1 MEMKKLIQ
9 KNNKDISSKNKSL
22 SIQFSLDGFSFC
34 VKDIPSNEI
43 ILLAKYSFDNSIE
56 SPNLLL
62 EKIQS
67 IFETDKELQVE
78 FDKIIAI
85 HQNQLTTQIPSEFF
99 DEDNLKTYLDF
110 NIKTFESDYITFD
123 NLPSLEAKNVYI
135 PYVNINNFLFQ
146 NFGEFEFKH
155 HSTILIEKIFEV
167 HKGSFSNTLYVHV
180 SETTLDVIVFKNGN
194 FTLYNSFQ
202 YNSKEDFLYYI
213 LFVSEQLELDILS
226 IQIRLLGSVSENSDI
241 FTLSK
246 EYIPNIEF
254 LEPTS
259 DFLESSETFVPH
271 SNYLLLS

>member
-1 MEMKKLIQ
+1 MKKLIQ
-9 KNNKDISSKNKSL
+9 KNNKEISSKNKSL

-43 ILLAKYSFDNSIE
+43 ILLTKYSFDNSIE

-167 HKGSFSNTLYVHV
+167 HKGSFSNNLYIHV
-180 SETTLDVIVFKNGN
+180 NETTLDVIVFKNGN

-202 YNSKEDFLYYI
+202 YNAKENFLYYI

-259 DFLESSETFVPH
+259 DFLENSETFVPH

>member
-1 MEMKKLIQ
+1 MKKLIQ
-9 KNNKDISSKNKSL
+9 KNNKEISSKNKSL

-43 ILLAKYSFDNSIE
+43 ILLTKYSFDNSIE

-167 HKGSFSNTLYVHV
+167 HKGSFSNNLYIHV
-180 SETTLDVIVFKNGN
+180 NETTLDVIVFKNGN

-202 YNSKEDFLYYI
+202 YNAKEDFLYYI

-259 DFLESSETFVPH
+259 DFLENSETFVPH

>member
-1 MEMKKLIQ
+1 MIQ

-34 VKDIPSNEI
+34 VKDITNNEI
-43 ILLAKYSFDNSIE
+43 IVLTKYLFDRSIE

-99 DEDNLKTYLDF
+99 DEDNLKTYIDF

-123 NLPSLEAKNVYI
+123 NLPSLNAKNVYI

-155 HSTILIEKIFEV
+155 HSSILIEKIFDV
-167 HKGSFSNTLYVHV
+167 QKGSFSDTLYVHV
-180 SETTLDVIVFKNGN
+180 NETTLDVIVFKNTN

-213 LFVSEQLELDILS
+213 LFVSEQLELNLLS
-226 IQIRLLGSVSENSDI
+226 IQVQLLGSISENSDT
-241 FTLSK
+241 FTFLK
-246 EYIPNIEF
+246 EYISNIKF
-254 LEPTS
+254 LEFNC
-259 DFLESSETFVPH
+259 DFLQNSETFVPH

>member
-1 MEMKKLIQ
+1 MKKLIQ
-9 KNNKDISSKNKSL
+9 KNNREISSKNKSL

-43 ILLAKYSFDNSIE
+43 ILLTKYSFDNSIE

-167 HKGSFSNTLYVHV
+167 HKGSFSNTLYAHV
-180 SETTLDVIVFKNGN
+180 NETTLDVIVFKNGN

-241 FTLSK
+241 FTFSK

-259 DFLESSETFVPH
+259 DFLENSETFVPH